1 MQPLAIIIII
11 ITSYSKKNVYNKT
24 EMNEVVKQ
32 NLASSFLSTKKVAKS
47 NKPPTPGLPVP
58 DAHLDMIL
66 FCIRFH
72 FGAYYY

>member
-1 MQPLAIIIII
+1 MQPLAIIFII
-11 ITSYSKKNVYNKT
+11 ITRYSKFYNKT

>member
-1 MQPLAIIIII
+1 
-11 ITSYSKKNVYNKT
+11 
-24 EMNEVVKQ
+24 MNEVVKQ
-32 NLASSFLSTKKVAKS
+32 NVASSFLSTKKVAKS